1 MIIRNSL
8 RNRITNSLE
17 SNPITSLLGP
27 RQCGKT
33 TIART
38 FANVSAF
45 SFFDL
50 ENPSDYSSLTQSP
63 MLQLESREG
72 LIVLDE
78 VQRVPELFPILRVLA
93 DIPSANRKFLILG
106 SASPNLTKGA
116 SESLAGRISFID
128 MSGFSLQDMGQ
139 ENWQKIWLRGTF
151 PRAYLAKSEN
161 ESYAWRENYIRTF
174 LERDIPQMGISIP
187 TAALRRFWT
196 MTAHYHGQV
205 WNGSEFARSIG
216 ATEPTARKYI
226 DLLTDAYVVRQL
238 QPWHENIKKRQ
249 VKSPKVYIRDTGILH
264 TLLNLPENKI
274 MSHPKLGSSW
284 EGFIIEQILELTN
297 TREAYFWATHAGAE
311 LDLLIFKDGRRIGF
325 EIKFS
330 DAPTRTRSMMI
341 AQQDLILDKLYV
353 IYPGNKSYPL
363 DKNIEVIG
371 VSEILE
377 TLRQIRIAG
386 S

>member
-1 MIIRNSL
+1 MIIRTSL

-264 TLLNLPENKI
+264 TLLNFPGIRSCLIQN
-274 MSHPKLGSSW
+274 W
-284 EGFIIEQILELTN
+284 ELMGRFYHRTN
-297 TREAYFWATHAGAE
+297 T
-311 LDLLIFKDGRRIGF
+311 
-325 EIKFS
+325 
-330 DAPTRTRSMMI
+330 
-341 AQQDLILDKLYV
+341 
-353 IYPGNKSYPL
+353 
-363 DKNIEVIG
+363 
-371 VSEILE
+371 
-377 TLRQIRIAG
+377 
-386 S
+386 